1 MQELLITNIQ
11 RMSFHDGPGMRTTVF
26 LKGCN
31 LRCAWCHNPETQN
44 PQPELIFRAQRC
56 VRCGTCVHSCAS
68 GARTMGPEGPVRDT
82 ARCVGCGRCA
92 QACLTGAI
100 DVAGRRISCQ
110 ELTELVLRDEKIFR
124 TTAGGVTCSGGGA
137 AAAGRRRGGAS
148 GRDACARPAY
158 MRRHGRK
165 CPVGSLRAGAAGD
178 GSVSL

>member
-68 GARTMGPEGPVRDT
+68 GGSGAGYGTLRGLRPLRTGLSH
-82 ARCVGCGRCA
+82 RC
-92 QACLTGAI
+92 
-100 DVAGRRISCQ
+100 
-110 ELTELVLRDEKIFR
+110 
-124 TTAGGVTCSGGGA
+124 
-137 AAAGRRRGGAS
+137 
-148 GRDACARPAY
+148 
-158 MRRHGRK
+158 H
-165 CPVGSLRAGAAGD
+165 
-178 GSVSL
+178 

>member
-68 GARTMGPEGPVRDT
+68 GARNGRAFMQAVLAAEQHH
-82 ARCVGCGRCA
+82 ARAVALEVEHDAAHAGVELHQFAVDRAVQSVYGGDAVADLDDR
-92 QACLTGAI
+92 TG
-100 DVAGRRISCQ
+100 
-110 ELTELVLRDEKIFR
+110 LV
-124 TTAGGVTCSGGGA
+124 TT
-137 AAAGRRRGGAS
+137 R
-148 GRDACARPAY
+148 
-158 MRRHGRK
+158 
-165 CPVGSLRAGAAGD
+165 
-178 GSVSL
+178 SVVILFDLLAENG